1 MKLVTFKLIWI
12 ALMIAVIAFNI
23 VTTHTYHDDVHYIW
37 YHYR

>member
-1 MKLVTFKLIWI
+1 MKLVTFNLIWI

-23 VTTHTYHDDVHYIW
+23 HYIW